1 MLNAIIFSRN
11 PLRIK
16 LPFLLDVVMLSDPG
30 HIEKIEASDTV
41 DRLHVYPTPA
51 LPWWVKLYF
60 RATKFHDV
68 ARDLW
73 FCPFESVT
81 NPTYRDRRTYL
92 EEKTAL
98 GYSPEEVST
107 IAQMLK
113 TDVSDDVLAR
123 EMVQI
128 VNRRFFE
135 KDVPADIAETAKHTV
150 QKISEAVLP
159 WKYSKGVKSQEKIM
173 AYCDLNLPKSVHTL
187 DVGHNIGEVMQ
198 ATAGSL
204 KILKDNLDT
213 PVEDIFTAHAPTA
226 EVPRIAVKPSTF
238 DGLLSAPTTPGETV
252 LILKVGKAAAQTQDI
267 RFTFGALQPERACVF
282 QDFFLSF
289 MTDLQQELKKP

>member
-1 MLNAIIFSRN
+1 MLNSIIFSRN
-11 PLRIK
+11 PLRLK
-16 LPFLLDVVMLSDPG
+16 LPFLLDVVMVSTPSD
-30 HIEKIEASDTV
+30 IEKIEGSDAV
-41 DRLHVYPTPA
+41 DRLHVYPTQE

-60 RATKFHDV
+60 RATKFHDA

-98 GYSPEEVST
+98 GYSPEDVNT
-107 IAQMLK
+107 IAKMLK
-113 TDVSDDVLAR
+113 TDVSGDVLAR

-128 VNRRFFE
+128 VNKRFFE
-135 KDVPADIAETAKHTV
+135 KDIPAEITETAKHTV
-150 QKISEAVLP
+150 QKISEAILP
-159 WKYSKGVKSQEKIM
+159 WKYSQGVKAQGKIM
-173 AYCDLNLPKSVHTL
+173 AYCDRNLPKNVHTL

-204 KILKDNLDT
+204 KILKDNLDK

-238 DGLLSAPTTPGETV
+238 DGLLSVPTTPGETV
-252 LILKVGKAAAQTQDI
+252 LILKIGKAAAQTQDI

-289 MTDLQQELKKP
+289 MTDLQQKLKGQ